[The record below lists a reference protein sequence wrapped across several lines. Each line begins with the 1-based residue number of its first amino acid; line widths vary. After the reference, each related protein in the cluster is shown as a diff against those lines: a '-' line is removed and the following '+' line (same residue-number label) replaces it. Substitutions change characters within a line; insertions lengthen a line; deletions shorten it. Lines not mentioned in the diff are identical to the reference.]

1 MADSSGEEF
10 DERVINSAA
19 LLGTAV
25 DDKALLE
32 MTEKLVSVYLQSPND
47 AEVLAQTLLQV
58 RGFFHKSGLSMD
70 ILRQFSVQVIRVVLR
85 SRPAEYYDAMLNM
98 APSDDGPGGLG
109 GPGDAEGHHAPT
121 ELILVP
127 PPQAVTCQNFQDL
140 VAEALCYR
148 LRQITTF
155 FQRRN
160 PLVAR
165 GVRAPY
171 LLSPAFEP
179 RLCAVVRETIAPQMF
194 QQKFLNGMAATRP
207 WRQISSADLWRRPDL
222 HADLEKI
229 LKAWNAVWKKLYRAE
244 HARQYPLDQRLS
256 PSEAHALT
264 RDQQTLGE
272 LQHLLSGPEYAL
284 PKLSMG
290 QIKIFQTL
298 PTQFDRPVMEQV
310 WKGLR
315 QTYEQELDRRAYQ
328 EKARHGA
335 LRDAYLTALDVCG
348 PALGEMLIALSFY
361 SFPRLSLFW
370 LEQFSH
376 NLGSHRDERMH
387 HVPQLIRFLEQED
400 TRRAAAREPDR
411 NQAEMMASACAAEA

>member
-1 MADSSGEEF
+1 MAENSGAEF

-25 DDKALLE
+25 DEKALLE

-47 AEVLAQTLLQV
+47 AEVLGQTLLQV
-58 RGFFHKSGLSMD
+58 RGFFGKSGLSMD

-85 SRPAEYYDAMLNM
+85 SRPTEYYDAMLNVTPPDEG
-98 APSDDGPGGLG
+98 APKYST
-109 GPGDAEGHHAPT
+109 ETHQAPT

-127 PPQAVTCQNFQDL
+127 PPQAVTCQTFQDL

-179 RLCAVVRETIAPQMF
+179 RLCAVVRDSIAPMMF

-244 HARQYPLDQRLS
+244 HASQYPLDQRLS
-256 PSEAHALT
+256 PSELHALT

-272 LQHLLSGPEYAL
+272 LQHLLSGPEYVL

-290 QIKIFQTL
+290 QIKIFQAL

-348 PALGEMLIALSFY
+348 PALGEMLILLSFY

-387 HVPQLIRFLEQED
+387 HVPQLIRFLEQD
-400 TRRAAAREPDR
+400 DARRAAAREPDR
-411 NQAEMMASACAAEA
+411 NHDEMMASACAEA